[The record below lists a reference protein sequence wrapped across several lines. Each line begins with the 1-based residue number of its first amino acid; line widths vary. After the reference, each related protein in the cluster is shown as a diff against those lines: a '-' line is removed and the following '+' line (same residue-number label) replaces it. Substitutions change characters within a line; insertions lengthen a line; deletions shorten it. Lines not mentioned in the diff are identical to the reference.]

1 MNRKEYEEKRAALTK
16 EAENLINDGKVD
28 EANAK
33 MDEIKKLDEKQ
44 QEYEDKEA
52 EKQARMKEAKI
63 GRAHV

>member
-16 EAENLINDGKVD
+16 EAENLINDGKID

-44 QEYEDKEA
+44 QEYEEEEA
-52 EKQARMKEAKI
+52 KKQAT
-63 GRAHV
+63 